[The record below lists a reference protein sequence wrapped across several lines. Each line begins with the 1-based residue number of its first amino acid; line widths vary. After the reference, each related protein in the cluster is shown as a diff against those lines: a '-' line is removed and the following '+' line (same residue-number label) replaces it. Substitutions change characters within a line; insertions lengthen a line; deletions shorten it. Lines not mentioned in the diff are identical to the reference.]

1 MEAQVENNAKNKQTN
16 KQRKEKKKLICTD
29 WIQSLKNCGNGENI
43 RKKKLT
49 TNWCPWPNT
58 QALLYFVQSK

>member
-1 MEAQVENNAKNKQTN
+1 MEAQVENNVKNKQTN
-16 KQRKEKKKLICTD
+16 KQGKEKKLICTD

-43 RKKKLT
+43 RKKELT

-58 QALLYFVQSK
+58 QALLYLVQSK